1 MMVIKR
7 FFKLFFCCTLIIS
20 HPVFASEKVNPQS
33 PEAIKQ
39 MADELE
45 AERKAREAAAKGG
58 QTNNPMRNSG
68 ADADSAKITSTNLD
82 RLKQQCEAAR
92 EQQIAPL
99 RKQAIE
105 ECIAKNVKSVS
116 ECEKFY
122 EDYGNAGTTKGG
134 GFRQRM
140 FHNIPE
146 CQAYYAAE
154 ENFRKNK

>member
-45 AERKAREAAAKGG
+45 AERKAREAGNQGG
-58 QTNNPMRNSG
+58 NIAQDNTNNTDSG
-68 ADADSAKITSTNLD
+68 NTTSADLEK
-82 RLKQQCEAAR
+82 LKQQCESAR

-99 RKQAIE
+99 RKQAID
-105 ECIAKNVKSVS
+105 ECIAKGVKSAS
-116 ECEKFY
+116 ECATFY
-122 EDYGNAGTTKGG
+122 TDYGNAGATKGG

-146 CQAYYAAE
+146 CQEFYEAE
-154 ENFRKNK
+154 EKFRKNK